1 MSENFDKEAC
11 HKQANNDNHVEEHK
25 LFSDDIRERQKKQ
38 RRLAAL
44 WPTLSLIL
52 HLIGFALLVI
62 FTPLREIII
71 PEKKENS
78 PSQLSRLSEEELQD
92 IAEEVEEARENEI
105 SKYLEELQTV
115 LHNME
120 FMKNELLK
128 DYDEMAQ
135 QEAEEVKSE
144 MEQLFEA
151 VLEQQEL
158 SLENQQESEAF
169 IEELADM
176 QEQAVEQEDSQEIA
190 QEVTENEQSFKDAEQ
205 AQAIAQNLL
214 DVIAAKAEITGM
226 EKTTKAAQT
235 AFKTQQEINALQ
247 AESKQL
253 VWNLRKD
260 NELIND
266 NYEEQKKEA
275 EKFENEYKPN
285 REKAEKTLEEKTQ
298 EKEKSAQEL
307 AQAEQQKQEAEKQR
321 NEANQQSNN
330 ANNELNKARNE
341 RNQAENDARNK
352 DNEAKK
358 RQDELKASKD
368 KTAKAERELETAK
381 KAEADKQQKL
391 DKANQELAQ
400 AQQNKQEAEKNN
412 EANKNAL
419 NDANNKLNEA
429 KRSAENAKNELK
441 RANEATKN
449 RERELSEAQKNQQNN
464 QERVAQAQAN
474 LEEAKKA
481 ESEKQQGVDKA
492 NQELAQAEKNKQ
504 EAEKNSNA
512 SKNALNDAN
521 KKQENAKRTAD
532 QAKQEHHRAS
542 ETAKARERDLASE
555 KKLDEQRE
563 KMLAEAQQKQA
574 DAKQKFEEKKEQYNA
589 AEQAQKAAQ
598 KTRNEAESNL
608 RQKNDQL
615 NSARQKDRNAQI
627 ALSNAERDLN
637 HKKSQEERSKK
648 YTEELQAKKDE
659 LVKAAAEKAK
669 LLDAKDNKAS
679 EAQKALMEMVK
690 SVAQLAASEAAQPE
704 PFADP
709 TMESP
714 ELANTMLSRLP
725 LSEAYDKAK
734 ELEHQ
739 IAERNRDIKA
749 TELAISQK
757 MPLSQA
763 IEMTDVAKTLRPEF
777 DKSLLE
783 SDPSTEQEFLD
794 KREEMTKV
802 VREAEN
808 ISAVAKSVMAEA
820 EVMVFPDRYNSNY
833 SKGGSMSREERLSR
847 MYEFS
852 DMANEIKEAGSEDS
866 SQQAKDLSSMMAE
879 ADARMGSQNGQ
890 GTSQQFAQSSMSPA
904 TSNSQGNN
912 SRGGNPNAVYGGR
925 ASNAGSS
932 KWIPT
937 KLSAEDMT
945 GVKGLSEKGVR
956 GGTAEGMGVPAL
968 KRGMEGLVTGNF
980 IGGEG
985 RPAKWARISNWY
997 IIGPFAN
1004 PNRVNLT
1011 RKFAPESK
1019 VDLDATYVGKD
1030 GKILKWE
1037 YNAYNLHGNAE
1048 IRPWS
1053 QDQYGIWYAY
1063 TEVFMEE
1070 EGDYWVA
1077 VGSDDRMD
1085 VWINDYKVWSSTN
1098 ELKYWRI
1105 NEGFR
1110 KVHLRRGRNTI
1121 LTRIENGWY
1130 VISWSM
1136 FITLPEE

>member
-1 MSENFDKEAC
+1 MSENFNNDIDT
-11 HKQANNDNHVEEHK
+11 KQSTNDNHDATTHR
-25 LFSDDIRERQKKQ
+25 LFSDDIKERQKNQ
-38 RRLAAL
+38 RRMAAV

-52 HLIGFALLVI
+52 HIIGFILLVI

-71 PEKKENS
+71 KEKKQES
-78 PSQLSRLSEEELQD
+78 PSQLSRMSEEQLQD
-92 IAEEVEEARENEI
+92 LAEEVEEARENEI
-105 SKYLEELQTV
+105 AQYLEELQTI

-135 QEAEEVKSE
+135 QESEQVKSE

-151 VLEQQEL
+151 VIEQQEV

-169 IEELADM
+169 IEDLADM
-176 QEQAVEQEDSQEIA
+176 QEQATTQEAVQQIA
-190 QEVTENEQSFKDAEQ
+190 NAVNKNEQSFKDAEQ
-205 AQAIAQNLL
+205 AQALAQNLL

-235 AFKTQQEINALQ
+235 AFKTQQEVNALQ

-253 VWNLRKD
+253 VWDLRKD
-260 NELIND
+260 NELINA

-275 EKFENEYKPN
+275 EKFENDFKPN
-285 REKAEKTLEEKTQ
+285 REKAEKTLEEKRQ

-321 NEANQQSNN
+321 NEANQKSNN

-352 DNEAKK
+352 ENEAKK

-381 KAEADKQQKL
+381 KAEAEKQQKL

-400 AQQNKQEAEKNN
+400 AEQQKQDAEKKSNDS
-412 EANKNAL
+412 KNAL
-419 NDANNKLNEA
+419 NDANNKQNNA
-429 KRSAENAKNELK
+429 KRAADQARQEHHNASE
-441 RANEATKN
+441 RTKG
-449 RERELSEAQKNQQNN
+449 RERE
-464 QERVAQAQAN
+464 
-474 LEEAKKA
+474 
-481 ESEKQQGVDKA
+481 
-492 NQELAQAEKNKQ
+492 
-504 EAEKNSNA
+504 
-512 SKNALNDAN
+512 
-521 KKQENAKRTAD
+521 
-532 QAKQEHHRAS
+532 
-542 ETAKARERDLASE
+542 LASE
-555 KKLDEQRE
+555 KKIGEQRE

-574 DAKQKFEEKKEQYNA
+574 DAKQKFEEKKEKYTA
-589 AEQAQKAAQ
+589 AEQSQKAAQ
-598 KTRNEAESNL
+598 TSRNEAESNL

-627 ALSNAERDLN
+627 SLSNAERDLN

-648 YTEELQAKKDE
+648 YTEDLVAKKKE
-659 LVKAAAEKAK
+659 LEKAAAEKAK
-669 LLDAKDNKAS
+669 KLDEKDNKAS

-690 SVAQLAASEAAQPE
+690 DVAKLAASESAQPE

-725 LSEAYDKAK
+725 LSEAYEMAK
-734 ELEHQ
+734 ELESQ
-739 IAERNRDIKA
+739 IAEKNRDIKA
-749 TELAISQK
+749 TELAITQK

-763 IEMTDVAKTLRPEF
+763 IEITDVAKTIRPEF
-777 DKSLLE
+777 DKSLLSSE
-783 SDPSTEQEFLD
+783 PSTEQEFLN

-890 GTSQQFAQSSMSPA
+890 GTSQQFAQSSMHPA
-904 TSNSQGNN
+904 SSNSQGNN
-912 SRGGNPNAVYGGR
+912 TRGGSPYAKLGGR
-925 ASNAGSS
+925 SSNAGSS

-937 KLSAEDMT
+937 KVKAEDMT

-980 IGGEG
+980 IGNSGV
-985 RPAKWARISNWY
+985 PAKWARISNWY
-997 IIGPFAN
+997 IIGPFPN

-1030 GKILKWE
+1030 GQILKWE

-1110 KVHLRRGRNTI
+1110 KVHLRKGRNTI